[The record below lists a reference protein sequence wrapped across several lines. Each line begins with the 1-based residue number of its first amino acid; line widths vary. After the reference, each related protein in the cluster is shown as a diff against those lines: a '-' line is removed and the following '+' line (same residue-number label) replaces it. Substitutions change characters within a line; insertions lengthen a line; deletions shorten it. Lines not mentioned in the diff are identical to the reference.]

1 MTTINISGAH
11 SWNDKKPQKSLWYQ
25 DLIIILFLIAMLY
38 YMVFGEVQII

>member
-11 SWNDKKPQKSLWYQ
+11 SWNDKKPQKSVWYH
-25 DLIIILFLIAMLY
+25 DLVIIVVLIAMFY